1 MNKPIDR
8 FQRCVNLD
16 WLEVAVYEPA
26 NEPHDA
32 DYFRSRGWVVI
43 EREYGTRVWGQMFTL
58 EGEDHLSFIEVR
70 RAPKSEVI
78 LSYVAHL
85 RFVNRVC
92 YFPNAAQL
100 MLQFINDY
108 HYDFCR
114 IARVDVCMDFEKFD
128 YGDLPRDFVRRYI
141 ADKYA
146 KINQGDL
153 AGRAKERWD
162 GKIWNSLAWGSPK
175 SDVGTKFYNKTME
188 LYDPIT
194 KQYAKPYIRQSWFE
208 CGLVDDPTQVIK
220 YKASGEAYTPEIWRL
235 EFSIRSSVKNWFM
248 INLDGKERSKQSIR
262 NTLEMYDDRD
272 KLLVLFAA
280 LQQHYFHF
288 KHLLKRYKFYKDGHT
303 DGEALKKY
311 DCPDKL
317 LFNWKSQTML
327 YKVAREEVATSEKV
341 DTTLA
346 RLLAQLREFRDRTL
360 DHSIKNASDVIIKYL
375 EYRIS
380 HFDQSN
386 PINKKEMQILRTALR
401 NHLEMPW
408 IDPAVLIRKARE
420 EMAIRDEIDPFI

>member
-1 MNKPIDR
+1 
-8 FQRCVNLD
+8 
-16 WLEVAVYEPA
+16 
-26 NEPHDA
+26 
-32 DYFRSRGWVVI
+32 
-43 EREYGTRVWGQMFTL
+43 
-58 EGEDHLSFIEVR
+58 
-70 RAPKSEVI
+70 
-78 LSYVAHL
+78 
-85 RFVNRVC
+85 
-92 YFPNAAQL
+92 
-100 MLQFINDY
+100 
-108 HYDFCR
+108 
-114 IARVDVCMDFEKFD
+114 
-128 YGDLPRDFVRRYI
+128 
-141 ADKYA
+141 
-146 KINQGDL
+146 
-153 AGRAKERWD
+153 
-162 GKIWNSLAWGSPK
+162 
-175 SDVGTKFYNKTME
+175 ME

-208 CGLVDDPTQVIK
+208 CGLVDDPTQVLK

-262 NTLEMYDDRD
+262 NTLEMYDGRD
-272 KLLVLFAA
+272 KLIILFAA

-341 DTTLA
+341 NTTLA
-346 RLLAQLREFRDRTL
+346 RLLAQLKEFRDRTL

-386 PINKKEMQILRTALR
+386 PINKKEVQILRTALR